1 MDTFSP
7 VGADADA
14 VAALAIVRALIRTL
28 KASGNLAADDI
39 NALLDDAAAQ
49 MTQAGPARKFVGGQG
64 IIEEMRAKR

>member
-1 MDTFSP
+1 MDNFSP

-14 VAALAIVRALIRTL
+14 VAALAILRALIRTL
-28 KASGNLAADDI
+28 EVSGHLAADDV

-49 MTQAGPARKFVGGQG
+49 MSQAGPGRKFVGGQG